1 MKEVVTSWRTWL
13 LAITYFFVYLIRQGC
28 TSWLIFYLLEA
39 KGAADTAA
47 AAVTVSG
54 LELGGLLG
62 GTLSGVLSDHAIK
75 AAKSDPKVGLVGRR
89 VQIVM
94 AYTALC
100 IGVLLVLKSVPVG
113 AASLQ
118 WLVIA
123 ALGFT
128 IYGPQM
134 LIGLCGAELIS
145 PKSVGASQ
153 GILGLISYMGA
164 AGAGIPLSH
173 MQVRYGWNGY
183 FTAMI
188 GACVMSLVL
197 LLPLANA
204 KSYVQ
209 SEREGRQ
216 GKQQ

>member
-1 MKEVVTSWRTWL
+1 MCV
-13 LAITYFFVYLIRQGC
+13 C
-28 TSWLIFYLLEA
+28 
-39 KGAADTAA
+39 
-47 AAVTVSG
+47 AVG

-62 GTLSGVLSDHAIK
+62 GTLSGVLSDRAIK
-75 AAKSDPKVGLVGRR
+75 AAKSNPKVGLVGRR

-94 AYTALC
+94 TYTALC
-100 IGVLLVLKSVPVG
+100 IGVLLGLKAVPAG

-164 AGAGIPLSH
+164 AGAGIPLSFL
-173 MQVRYGWNGY
+173 QARYGWNGY

-188 GACVMSLVL
+188 GACVVSLLL

-209 SEREGRQ
+209 AEREARQ
-216 GKQQ
+216 AKQA